1 MGPYNDF
8 FSGKP
13 YSLIIFTIIWFWC
26 KKNFKKK
33 SNHLP
38 VQLCSFVRLNDFKTL
53 WFYFIRLFNSSKCF
67 LYASKVSVLLKI
79 EQICFVYTDWK
90 GTTWTDIWGMEC
102 KLLWIK
108 QDFVQLW
115 ESNFSKLLAQLVEHY
130 TAIAEVKGSIP
141 V

>member
-38 VQLCSFVRLNDFKTL
+38 VQLCSYVRLNDFKTL

-67 LYASKVSVLLKI
+67 LYASKVSGLLKI

>member
-8 FSGKP
+8 FSGKL

-67 LYASKVSVLLKI
+67 LYASKVSGLLKI

-108 QDFVQLW
+108 QDFVHSW
-115 ESNFSKLLAQLVEHY
+115 EFNFSKLLAQLVEHY
-130 TAIAEVKGSIP
+130 TAIAEVTGSIP